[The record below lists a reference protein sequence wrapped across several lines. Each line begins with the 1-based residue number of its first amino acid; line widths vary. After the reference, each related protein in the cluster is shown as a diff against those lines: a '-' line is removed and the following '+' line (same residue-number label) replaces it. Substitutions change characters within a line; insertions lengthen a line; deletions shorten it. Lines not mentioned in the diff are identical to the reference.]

1 MAHATL
7 VITPPNGV
15 WANQVSTTHPE
26 VTFQVLAAVP
36 QQETGFALVELSGP
50 DVLEAIEDMI
60 DHPQITD
67 MNPVQCSE
75 NKATIHFEVS
85 SPFLFMASR
94 ESGIA
99 IEHPITIQDGT
110 ATVEATG
117 SRDRISELV
126 DHLDAFGVQY
136 RVEQI
141 GERLHESQLLSDRQR
156 EFFVTALE
164 NGYYDTP
171 RKCSL
176 TDIADLLGVAKS
188 TCSETLHRAEETIVK
203 RFATELPE
211 IDSTEVDSTASA
223 LQ

>member
-1 MAHATL
+1 MVHATI
-7 VITPPNGV
+7 VITPPEGV
-15 WANQVSTTHPE
+15 WVNHVSTAHPE

-67 MNPVQCSE
+67 VNPVQRSE
-75 NKATIHFEVS
+75 NKATIHFEAA

-94 ESGIA
+94 ESGIV

-117 SRDRISELV
+117 SRDRLSELV
-126 DHLDAFGVQY
+126 EHLDSFGLQY
-136 RVEQI
+136 QVEQI
-141 GERLHESQLLSDRQR
+141 GKRPHESQLLSNRQR

-176 TDIADLLGVAKS
+176 TDIADALDVAKS

-203 RFATELPE
+203 QFATELPE
-211 IDSTEVDSTASA
+211 IDSADLDSIASA
-223 LQ
+223 SR